1 MYSMCTNSLKF
12 TFTVHCPINKIILTA
27 FDKTLP
33 IRLSMTALYK
43 TCSETFMSLK
53 KQDGSIKMFK

>member
-1 MYSMCTNSLKF
+1 MCTYNLKF
-12 TFTVHCPINKIILTA
+12 TFTVHRPINKIILTA

-33 IRLSMTALYK
+33 ISLSMTALYK

-53 KQDGSIKMFK
+53 KQDGSVKMLK